1 MVQQPKYE
9 KHDEPTHPPPLS
21 FRDGHVPGMAVM
33 FFPATLDGTLDPM
46 LLHAAEPAV
55 DTKWVSQIWIRQG
68 DYHGS
73 PTARIPR
80 I

>member
-1 MVQQPKYE
+1 M
-9 KHDEPTHPPPLS
+9 PPLHHPLS
-21 FRDGHVPGMAVM
+21 YSCVLGMAVV
-33 FFPATLDGTLDPM
+33 FFPATLDGALDPL

-55 DTKWVSQIWIRQG
+55 DVKWVSQIWIRQG
-68 DYHGS
+68 TYNGT